1 MYNNFYYKYK
11 VMVDSPTNIINI
23 QLGDILEIIAPDRL
37 IIKTE
42 TSEVIIP
49 SYEGEMGILKDHIS
63 LITFLRP
70 GVIEVKG
77 DLEKFFFVEEGTVEF
92 SNNCLLILTST
103 VKELSS
109 LSKNSK
115 DLLISDAQKKI
126 NSEVTDKE
134 KYLLSHKLEALKNI
148 S

>member
-1 MYNNFYYKYK
+1 MSEKF
-11 VMVDSPTNIINI
+11 
-23 QLGDILEIIAPDRL
+23 ILEIIAPDRL
-37 IIKTE
+37 ILKTE
-42 TSEVIIP
+42 ALEVIIP

-70 GVIEVKG
+70 GIIKVKG

-92 SNNCLLILTST
+92 FNNCLLILTST
-103 VKELSS
+103 AKELSS
-109 LSKNSK
+109 LNKNSK

-126 NSEVTDKE
+126 NSEITDKE
-134 KYLLSHKLEALKNI
+134 KYLLSHKLEVLKNI

>member
-1 MYNNFYYKYK
+1 MSEKF
-11 VMVDSPTNIINI
+11 
-23 QLGDILEIIAPDRL
+23 ILEIIAPDRL
-37 IIKTE
+37 ILKTE
-42 TSEVIIP
+42 ALEVIIP

-70 GVIEVKG
+70 GIIKVKG

-92 SNNCLLILTST
+92 FNNCLLILTST
-103 VKELSS
+103 AKELSS
-109 LSKNSK
+109 LNKNSK
-115 DLLISDAQKKI
+115 DLIISDAQKKI

-134 KYLLSHKLEALKNI
+134 KYLLSHKLEVLKNI